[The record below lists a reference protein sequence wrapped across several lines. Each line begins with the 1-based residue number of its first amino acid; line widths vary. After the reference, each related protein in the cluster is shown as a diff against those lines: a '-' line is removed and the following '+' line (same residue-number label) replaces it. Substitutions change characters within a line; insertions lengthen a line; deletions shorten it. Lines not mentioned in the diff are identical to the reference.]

1 MSDSL
6 SHHPHPSPLPL
17 PPASAATRVRLSAEQ
32 ALSRVSGLDEQKRA
46 RYGHRHSNSV
56 GAFSPSAATSSSQ
69 QQQKQISSLPSSST
83 ASSSTSSLSFSS
95 SSSSST
101 SHHHLPGPV
110 HSPFSTLTHTPP
122 SPRPRTPRTPLRS
135 STTPQYPHAVNTSP
149 RPSPLFQRLLEPFA
163 KTVGALTSSPTTTTT
178 PSATPTNLSFS
189 FLLPPFNNQDNS
201 NMYSPPSPTYMH
213 QQYTA
218 SRSERLLRDALMRD
232 EMERNTGA
240 TASSSSSSSA
250 ISPHA
255 NAATSSAS
263 GSASASTSPRTHRR
277 RHSHVPTSSTTP
289 ALNPSNNAHM
299 SFASSGKLT
308 ASPTPLSPP
317 LSTFSPS
324 PNPNATAVAG
334 PPSVAAATAG
344 THKDRKRRSLNTQA
358 SSLTKQ
364 QEEDLTR
371 GSFLFR
377 TAMSNP
383 RSMSPSGA
391 SSLSGSASAGSASGS
406 RSREE
411 GTSRRSTSK
420 SNESRVAYGGDREA
434 DVESLAVLPSTPLQ
448 RNGWRRQ
455 SVQATATAAGDE
467 QELLLQHD
475 TMHSRSRSAYTGSG
489 TASGPRSTSHSP
501 SPLRRQQRPSSL
513 QRQQRPSP
521 LPLSNNN
528 NNNPN
533 NGHFTPDHNTA
544 GPNTPNSANLQRH
557 HTIHSSPSYRRN
569 AGGAAASTT
578 PETTPSK
585 RPTRAGS
592 RPPPIDLY
600 NHHQQLNSPR
610 RAQQLQSSSYHQT
623 QGLNPASPG
632 EPLIM
637 TPHEQVLRA
646 RLERVLEAGK
656 VVEKKERE
664 KRRRSESRGATSV
677 AAANEVRDEKGGW
690 PWGEK
695 ERGGRAGGVEVGD
708 ESPRTGHSRNRSKTD
723 SALPSLSSSTSGLP
737 PMPATPKRSTTA
749 PAAPTTLSASKI
761 PVLRRQ
767 QPRTGT
773 TPPLEGGEDGDEDV
787 EDGDLRL
794 LTPPPTPPFTA
805 RIFGNG
811 EYCPSPYKTSYSAG
825 ITGPARAN
833 AKLGGLGGIR
843 RPQNAPTMHN
853 RQQHQDMDDSHSS
866 CSSSNSHSHGS
877 QQHERKGRR
886 HRSSSS
892 ASSSHENDLNTPPSP
907 TPFSASAVAGR
918 HRPQFNARKASARCR
933 AIEGYV
939 SFASVEGLGEPPADP
954 LSPDGD
960 DDEGD
965 GRSGRKRDGR
975 GMLLSMGTWSGWT
988 KRLLGVGATG
998 TGAGTVQRE
1007 GGGQG
1012 EGVVL

>member
-1 MSDSL
+1 MSDPL
-6 SHHPHPSPLPL
+6 SHHPHPSPPPL

-69 QQQKQISSLPSSST
+69 QQKQISSPPSSST

-263 GSASASTSPRTHRR
+263 GSASASTSPRAHRR

-289 ALNPSNNAHM
+289 ALNPNAHT

-391 SSLSGSASAGSASGS
+391 SSPSGSASAGSASGS
-406 RSREE
+406 RSREGE
-411 GTSRRSTSK
+411 GTSSRRSTSK

-467 QELLLQHD
+467 QELLLQHG
-475 TMHSRSRSAYTGSG
+475 TMHSRSRSAYTGG

-533 NGHFTPDHNTA
+533 NGHSTPDHNTA
-544 GPNTPNSANLQRH
+544 GPNTPNSASLQRH

-664 KRRRSESRGATSV
+664 KRRRSESRGATSG
-677 AAANEVRDEKGGW
+677 AAANEVRDEEGGW
-690 PWGEK
+690 PWREK

-708 ESPRTGHSRNRSKTD
+708 ELPRMGHSRNRSKTD

-825 ITGPARAN
+825 ITGPARGN

-853 RQQHQDMDDSHSS
+853 RQHQDMDDSHSS

-877 QQHERKGRR
+877 QQHERRGRR

-907 TPFSASAVAGR
+907 TPFSASAAAAAGH

-960 DDEGD
+960 DEEGD

-988 KRLLGVGATG
+988 RRLLGVGATG